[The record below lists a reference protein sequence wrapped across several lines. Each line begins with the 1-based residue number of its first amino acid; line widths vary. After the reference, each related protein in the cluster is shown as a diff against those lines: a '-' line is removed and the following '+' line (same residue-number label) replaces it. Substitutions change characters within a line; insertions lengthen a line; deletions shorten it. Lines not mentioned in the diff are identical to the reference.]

1 MFCIHFLL
9 MGTVKS
15 DISEG
20 IRKNDGS
27 MGIERNCV
35 LGIVSKPAQ
44 PLRISFYETL
54 QTTEES

>member
-1 MFCIHFLL
+1 